1 MTARLTTFRVA
12 ERRLTELWV
21 MARANDMV
29 VVVLVIYVSWCVAIQ
44 YSFDGMIR
52 RWSVGATGFEWRNDL
67 EVLRSRCDEVTREG
81 SRKG

>member
-1 MTARLTTFRVA
+1 MTAARLTTFRVA

-29 VVVLVIYVSWCVAIQ
+29 VALGWLYIYVLVCVVEG

-52 RWSVGATGFEWRNDL
+52 MKMKEERGFEWRNDL
-67 EVLRSRCDEVTREG
+67 EVSFEV
-81 SRKG
+81 